1 MMRTPSKKY
10 FHVPGNIVKY
20 KKVFPIFHKCQK
32 KVIDKMERL
41 MSPGLYN
48 LYPGH
53 CDMIDFIMRNS
64 MPTDTKVTAW
74 SKESSVHY
82 KIKIIYNI
90 HSPLLLKIAKLFL
103 HALWQRY
110 IELILQSLFEL
121 LSYFKICIEKIKC
134 SVT

>member
-1 MMRTPSKKY
+1 
-10 FHVPGNIVKY
+10 
-20 KKVFPIFHKCQK
+20 
-32 KVIDKMERL
+32 MERL

-53 CDMIDFIMRNS
+53 CDMIDLIMRNS
-64 MPTDTKVTAW
+64 ITTDTKVTAW

>member
-1 MMRTPSKKY
+1 
-10 FHVPGNIVKY
+10 
-20 KKVFPIFHKCQK
+20 
-32 KVIDKMERL
+32 

-53 CDMIDFIMRNS
+53 CDMIDLIMRNS

-103 HALWQRY
+103 HLWQRY

>member
-1 MMRTPSKKY
+1 
-10 FHVPGNIVKY
+10 
-20 KKVFPIFHKCQK
+20 
-32 KVIDKMERL
+32 MERL

-53 CDMIDFIMRNS
+53 CDMIDLIIRNS

-82 KIKIIYNI
+82 KVKIIYIYI

-110 IELILQSLFEL
+110 TQLILQFLFKL
-121 LSYFKICIEKIKC
+121 LPHFKICIEKIKC